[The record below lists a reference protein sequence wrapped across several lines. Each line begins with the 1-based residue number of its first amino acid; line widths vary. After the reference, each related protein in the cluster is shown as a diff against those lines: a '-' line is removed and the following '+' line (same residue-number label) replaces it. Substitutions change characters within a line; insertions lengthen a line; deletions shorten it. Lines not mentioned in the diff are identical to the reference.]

1 MTQPIHVLHVDD
13 DPDLVDVVATFL
25 ERETELIDVLSVTD
39 PSDALDRLT
48 EGSFDCVVSDYDM
61 PGRNGIELLGAV
73 RREYPDLPFI
83 LYTGKGSEEIASEA
97 ISAGVTDYLRKGTG
111 TSQYTVL
118 ANRIENAVAQYR
130 AEASLE
136 ATQRRYRRLIEES
149 SDVFTV
155 LDREGRFE
163 YVSPSVQR
171 VLGYRPD
178 DLLGDSAVG
187 HVHPDDR
194 EAILGEFDD
203 LLGTQSSQLTV
214 EARFENSEGE
224 WRWLE
229 TRGRNLLDDDAVGGI
244 VVYTRDITERKER
257 ERILKQLHDSTR
269 RILSAE
275 SRQGAAEMIGEAA
288 ETVLGYSNNVVR
300 LLSEDGTRLEPVALV
315 SEELPS
321 DLSERPTYR
330 VGEETAGLAFERGEP
345 IVYDDVTQLRDQ
357 KRRHGARAGAYLPI
371 GEHGVLTITEFEP
384 SVFDETD
391 IQLASILTTN
401 AAAVFDRLTHQR
413 EQETRL
419 GMLTELNERAT
430 RLFRADSP
438 EEICEITAAAARD
451 ILDYPNIVVRLLD
464 EERGMLVPIAVTE
477 QAKQRYGERPDYPI
491 GKGVAGRAYERNK
504 TLTYEDVSGVD
515 DDFFPPDASGSVSLP
530 IGEYGT
536 ISIAES
542 GTDEL
547 DKSDIELARLLVAA
561 AEAALYR
568 VRQQETVERKNE
580 QLDQFTSVVSH
591 DLRNP
596 LSVANGRLKLAR
608 GECDSEHLVEAEN
621 ALERMETLIDDLLTL
636 AREGGSAIDLVPV
649 SLSAIAESS
658 WKNVETSGGQLAVDA
673 DRSIRADEGRLK
685 QLFENL
691 IHNSLEHGRSGGE
704 GSVTVRIGEL
714 ANGFYIADD
723 GPGLPEDDRDRLFEL
738 GFSTQPGGSGIG
750 LSIVK
755 EIVETHGW
763 KIDLSESAEG
773 GARFEITDVEFV
785 QT

>member
-13 DPDLVDVVATFL
+13 DPDLVELVATFL
-25 ERETELIDVLSVTD
+25 QRETELIDVLSVTD
-39 PSDALDRLT
+39 PSDALDRLA

-61 PGRNGIELLGAV
+61 PDRNGIELLGAV

-118 ANRIENAVAQYR
+118 ANRIENAVAQHR

-136 ATQRRYRRLIEES
+136 ATQRRYQRLIEES

-163 YVSPSVQR
+163 YVSPSAQR
-171 VLGYRPD
+171 VLGYQPD
-178 DLLGDSAVG
+178 DLLGDPAVG

-194 EAILGEFDD
+194 KAIREEFDD

-244 VVYTRDITERKER
+244 VVYARDITERKER
-257 ERILKQLHDSTR
+257 ERILKQLHDATR

-275 SRQGAAEMIGEAA
+275 TRQGAAEMIGEAA

-321 DLSERPTYR
+321 DLSKRPTYG

-464 EERGMLVPIAVTE
+464 EKRGMLVPIAVTE

-504 TLTYEDVSGVD
+504 TLTYGDVSGVD

-568 VRQQETVERKNE
+568 VRQQETVEQKKR
-580 QLDQFTSVVSH
+580 TARSVRV
-591 DLRNP
+591 R
-596 LSVANGRLKLAR
+596 RLPR
-608 GECDSEHLVEAEN
+608 PPEPP
-621 ALERMETLIDDLLTL
+621 ER
-636 AREGGSAIDLVPV
+636 RQRS
-649 SLSAIAESS
+649 
-658 WKNVETSGGQLAVDA
+658 VETRERGVRQRTPGRGGERARTDGDA
-673 DRSIRADEGRLK
+673 DRRSAHTRPGGRL
-685 QLFENL
+685 
-691 IHNSLEHGRSGGE
+691 
-704 GSVTVRIGEL
+704 
-714 ANGFYIADD
+714 
-723 GPGLPEDDRDRLFEL
+723 RDR
-738 GFSTQPGGSGIG
+738 SRTRVA
-750 LSIVK
+750 LSNRGK
-755 EIVETHGW
+755 
-763 KIDLSESAEG
+763 
-773 GARFEITDVEFV
+773 
-785 QT
+785 